1 MTAGKRDQKV
11 AFQRLTTT
19 DDGYGGQI
27 ETWATIF
34 SRWCEVKPLSG
45 RERDM
50 AQQVENPRNYRMTI
64 PRDSDTATLTGADRV
79 VWRGKTGNIRFPAD
93 AGPQPLEMMIDV
105 EFGVAA

>member
-45 RERDM
+45 GERAA
-50 AQQVENPRNYRMTI
+50 AQQTESPRNYRLMV
-64 PRDSDTATLTGADRV
+64 PNDSGTRGLTTADRI
-79 VWRGKTGNIRFPAD
+79 VWDGITMQIRFIAYPGKGDLEFRVD
-93 AGPQPLEMMIDV
+93 AEA
-105 EFGVAA
+105 GVPT